1 MATSERPS
9 QRNGSLGVAR
19 GGIAVVLFT
28 GLAAVTRLPH
38 ETFLDGVIVTAIAAL
53 SLGGAYALWRLARRQ
68 EIGG

>member
-1 MATSERPS
+1 MASGERTSERS
-9 QRNGSLGVAR
+9 GHLGAAR

-53 SLGGAYALWRLARRQ
+53 SLSGAFALWRLTRRQ
-68 EIGG
+68 AVGG